1 MTAQPEQAPAPPGSQ
16 EARAAPVPVPE
27 RAPAPPAADG
37 AAAARVP
44 LLIVDDEAAHMK
56 ALCDTLQIEGYAPTG
71 VASASAALGA
81 MRERAFDL
89 LLTDLMMPEMDGIA
103 LLRAAQE
110 IDADVAG
117 VVMTGHGTID
127 TAVKA
132 MQAGACDYIVK
143 PFRMNQL
150 LPVISRALEARRL
163 RRLNKELERRILER
177 TRELEVA
184 NRDLEAFAYSVSHD
198 LHAPLRAIQGY
209 CDLFVDRYGAGVPEE
224 GRELLRQVRSG
235 ADRMGHLIE
244 DLLDFARSGRVPLN
258 LERVSMNDLVGEV
271 LVELLREHAG
281 RRIELDV
288 GELPDCVADSAL
300 LKQVLVNLL
309 SNAFKFTAGRDPARI
324 EVRGGSEGG
333 EVVYAVADNGAG
345 FDMKRADKLF
355 GVFQRL
361 HSQQE
366 FKGTGIGLS
375 IVQRIVERHGGTV
388 RAEGRPGEGATF
400 RFSLPVRA
408 AAGG

>member
-1 MTAQPEQAPAPPGSQ
+1 MSSTTDGIPAAPAPG
-16 EARAAPVPVPE
+16 AAQ
-27 RAPAPPAADG
+27 PAP
-37 AAAARVP
+37 VP
-44 LLIVDDEAAHMK
+44 LLIVDDEAAHTR
-56 ALCDTLQIEGYAPTG
+56 ALCDTLQLEGYATTG
-71 VASASAALGA
+71 VTSASAALAA
-81 MRERAFDL
+81 MRGKAFDL

-110 IDADVAG
+110 IDPDVAG

-150 LPVISRALEARRL
+150 LPVIARALESRRL
-163 RRLNKELERRILER
+163 RRLNQELERRIFER

-198 LHAPLRAIQGY
+198 LHAPLRTIQSF
-209 CDLFVDRYGAGVPEE
+209 CDLFMADHGASVPED
-224 GRELLRQVRSG
+224 GQALLRNVRAG
-235 ADRMGHLIE
+235 AERMGHLIE
-244 DLLDFARSGRVPLN
+244 DLLAFARSGRVPLN
-258 LERVSMNDLVGEV
+258 LRRVSMNDLVREILTELEREHSGRKLELKV
-271 LVELLREHAG
+271 PELPGCEADAALLR
-281 RRIELDV
+281 
-288 GELPDCVADSAL
+288 
-300 LKQVLVNLL
+300 QVLVNLL

-324 EVRGGSEGG
+324 EVGGSLRDG
-333 EVVYAVADNGAG
+333 EAVYFVADNGAG
-345 FDMKRADKLF
+345 FDMKHADKLF

-400 RFSLPVRA
+400 TFSLPVRA
-408 AAGG
+408 TTNG